1 MIVTLADLVFSGEMI
16 LDPGGCRVQ
25 IAQAEAPHTED
36 STLVYVV
43 EDKTLFLGDS
53 TCPAFPHGS
62 KDKALSIKLA
72 DRIKAFNPEICV
84 EGHWTPVEPADT
96 LADLLS

>member
-1 MIVTLADLVFSGEMI
+1 MIVTPADLVFSGEMI

-53 TCPAFPHGS
+53 TYPAFPHGS